1 MPTQTLEAIPFRD
14 TAIYALKINGI
25 PHVAVKPVC
34 QSIGVDANGQVQ
46 RLKRQPWASTCI
58 THAQLPGDS
67 QTRDVTFI
75 DRRTFTM
82 WLATIETSRVKDEGA
97 RDLLV
102 SFQREAADVL
112 DAYFS
117 GKPVGQQPPADIPE
131 AIEHQ
136 LRLLERA
143 QGLLSP
149 EALDAETLR
158 VIHGEVPRTPVDV
171 EEMPRP
177 LPVPL
182 EEGREWFTYR
192 EYIESKGVPANH
204 SIIASLAVYT
214 VRVFRRERGAAPGN
228 LGGYRYIDP
237 ARGGYITGFTEDDLP
252 LINEAWAKV
261 CQKRG
266 IAHG

>member
-14 TAIYALKINGI
+14 TAIYALEINGI
-25 PHVAVKPVC
+25 PHVAGRKVC
-34 QSIGVDANGQVQ
+34 EALGIDWPSQYK
-46 RLKRQPWASTCI
+46 RLNRQPWSCI
-58 THAQLPGDS
+58 VIMTTQLPGDS

-158 VIHGEVPRTPVDV
+158 VIHGEV
-171 EEMPRP
+171 
-177 LPVPL
+177 
-182 EEGREWFTYR
+182 
-192 EYIESKGVPANH
+192 
-204 SIIASLAVYT
+204 
-214 VRVFRRERGAAPGN
+214 
-228 LGGYRYIDP
+228 
-237 ARGGYITGFTEDDLP
+237 
-252 LINEAWAKV
+252 
-261 CQKRG
+261 
-266 IAHG
+266 